1 MALRTAAA
9 PTANNPSL
17 QGKIILIVQRRVRR
31 QLLQRQARR
40 RAHTLVKS
48 SKKTDDDQEI
58 WNLLQDE
65 VPAERKPVDRGEA
78 AVARDFQWQ
87 MDDEIPF

>member
-1 MALRTAAA
+1 MYRKTAK
-9 PTANNPSL
+9 SGGSYVS
-17 QGKIILIVQRRVRR
+17 GKLDG
-31 QLLQRQARR
+31 ARI
-40 RAHTLVKS
+40 TLVKS

-78 AVARDFQWQ
+78 AVARDFQRQ

>member
-1 MALRTAAA
+1 M
-9 PTANNPSL
+9 
-17 QGKIILIVQRRVRR
+17 
-31 QLLQRQARR
+31 
-40 RAHTLVKS
+40 KS

-78 AVARDFQWQ
+78 AVARDFQRQ